1 MYGSV
6 CPADSLCYMFEKK
19 VHYAALKSLHEAP
32 VKHHKNLRLMN
43 EGVYDRV

>member
-6 CPADSLCYMFEKK
+6 SPADSLCYTSESL
-19 VHYAALKSLHEAP
+19 VHYAALKSLHEAS